1 MNAFP
6 GTARAVEAAINAIK
20 VGSIQ
25 EAERRGKMASNRTA
39 SSLSVFVVAHPFGVT
54 GVLEGNDN
62 WKYWG
67 NGRGPGKM
75 PPIAPI
81 QDWIDATGH
90 DLNAWAVAKGIAK
103 RGTRDF
109 RIKAPNIVITA
120 INSFENGAGMDK
132 LEEEAGK
139 EMEDAIVDSVHL
151 NLKGR
156 G

>member
-25 EAERRGKMASNRTA
+25 EAEQRGKMASGRTA

-67 NGRGPGKM
+67 NGRGPGRM
-75 PPIAPI
+75 PPIRPI
-81 QDWIDATGH
+81 QDWIDATGS
-90 DLNAWAVAKGIAK
+90 DLNAWAVAKSIAAK
-103 RGTRDF
+103 GTRDF
-109 RIKAPNIVITA
+109 QLKQPNIVLTA
-120 INSFENGAGMDK
+120 VAQFENGQGMDN
-132 LEEEAGK
+132 LENEAGK
-139 EMEDAIVDSVHL
+139 EMEDKVVEL
-151 NLKGR
+151 TYLKLTR
-156 G
+156 R